1 MWVELNMKIAT
12 NLLISLIAFFIAIS
26 IAIATGIEL
35 VFNAVFLAFAIQW
48 IAFIPAYIFQT
59 EKFYDLTG
67 SLTYLLVIWYSLT
80 LSSDQFTN
88 LNGANI
94 VIVLL
99 ISLWAIRLG
108 SFLFMRIHHDGED
121 KRFRSI
127 KPSAS
132 QFFMT
137 WTLQGLWVSLCSMC
151 ALTAISSNTG
161 IVTNA
166 FFYIGLALFILGF
179 TIEVMADM
187 EKSAFKAI
195 QENKDKF
202 ITTGLWARSRHPNY
216 FGEIVLRCG
225 IFLLCCRS
233 FSGIMWFSFLSPVF
247 VAVMLIK
254 VTGVPGHDKRALHLW
269 ASDPE
274 YMQYRRRT
282 SLIIPLPPRDVSH
295 TRRAPASSMDSDG
308 ENRPL
313 VILRHKTTYSAVP
326 TEDFEELPVLSDD
339 DDDDDDDG
347 GALGE
352 QQSLGSLEL
361 LGRG

>member
-1 MWVELNMKIAT
+1 MKIVT

-179 TIEVMADM
+179 AIEVMADM
-187 EKSAFKAI
+187 EKSAFKAN

-202 ITTGLWARSRHPNY
+202 ITTGLWSRSRHPNY
-216 FGEIVLRCG
+216 FGEIVLWTG
-225 IFLLCCRS
+225 IAVMS
-233 FSGIMWFSFLSPVF
+233 FSSLEGLQYLTLISPIFTYLLLVY
-247 VAVMLIK
+247 VSGVRMLEARGDLK
-254 VTGVPGHDKRALHLW
+254 WGD
-269 ASDPE
+269 DPAYQE
-274 YMQYRRRT
+274 YKK
-282 SLIIPLPPRDVSH
+282 
-295 TRRAPASSMDSDG
+295 
-308 ENRPL
+308 
-313 VILRHKTTYSAVP
+313 KT
-326 TEDFEELPVLSDD
+326 PVLFIKI
-339 DDDDDDDG
+339 
-347 GALGE
+347 
-352 QQSLGSLEL
+352 
-361 LGRG
+361 

>member
-1 MWVELNMKIAT
+1 MKIAT
-12 NLLISLIAFFIAIS
+12 NLLIALIAFFIAIS

-216 FGEIVLRCG
+216 FGEIVLWTG
-225 IFLLCCRS
+225 IAVMS
-233 FSGIMWFSFLSPVF
+233 FSSLGGLQYLTLISPIFTYLLLVY
-247 VAVMLIK
+247 VSGVRMLEARGDLK
-254 VTGVPGHDKRALHLW
+254 WGDK
-269 ASDPE
+269 PE
-274 YMQYRRRT
+274 YQEYKK
-282 SLIIPLPPRDVSH
+282 
-295 TRRAPASSMDSDG
+295 
-308 ENRPL
+308 
-313 VILRHKTTYSAVP
+313 KT
-326 TEDFEELPVLSDD
+326 PVLFIKI
-339 DDDDDDDG
+339 
-347 GALGE
+347 
-352 QQSLGSLEL
+352 
-361 LGRG
+361 

>member
-1 MWVELNMKIAT
+1 MKIAT
-12 NLLISLIAFFIAIS
+12 NLLIALIAFFIAIS

-151 ALTAISSNTG
+151 ALTAISSNIG

-179 TIEVMADM
+179 AIEVMADM
-187 EKSAFKAI
+187 EKSAFKAN

-216 FGEIVLRCG
+216 FGEIVLWTG
-225 IFLLCCRS
+225 IAVMS
-233 FSGIMWFSFLSPVF
+233 FSSLEGLQYLTLISPIFTYLLLVY
-247 VAVMLIK
+247 VSGVRMLEARGDLK
-254 VTGVPGHDKRALHLW
+254 WGD
-269 ASDPE
+269 DPAYQE
-274 YMQYRRRT
+274 YKK
-282 SLIIPLPPRDVSH
+282 
-295 TRRAPASSMDSDG
+295 
-308 ENRPL
+308 
-313 VILRHKTTYSAVP
+313 KT
-326 TEDFEELPVLSDD
+326 PVLFIKI
-339 DDDDDDDG
+339 
-347 GALGE
+347 
-352 QQSLGSLEL
+352 
-361 LGRG
+361 

>member
-1 MWVELNMKIAT
+1 MKIAT

-179 TIEVMADM
+179 AIEVMADM
-187 EKSAFKAI
+187 EKSAFKAN
-195 QENKDKF
+195 QDNKDKF

-216 FGEIVLRCG
+216 FGEIVLWTG
-225 IFLLCCRS
+225 IAVMS
-233 FSGIMWFSFLSPVF
+233 FSSLEGLQYLTLISPIFTYLLLVY
-247 VAVMLIK
+247 VSGVRMLEARGDLKWGDDPAYQEYKKKTPVLFIK
-254 VTGVPGHDKRALHLW
+254 V
-269 ASDPE
+269 
-274 YMQYRRRT
+274 
-282 SLIIPLPPRDVSH
+282 
-295 TRRAPASSMDSDG
+295 
-308 ENRPL
+308 
-313 VILRHKTTYSAVP
+313 
-326 TEDFEELPVLSDD
+326 
-339 DDDDDDDG
+339 
-347 GALGE
+347 
-352 QQSLGSLEL
+352 
-361 LGRG
+361 

>member
-1 MWVELNMKIAT
+1 MKIAT

-187 EKSAFKAI
+187 EKSAFKAD

-216 FGEIVLRCG
+216 FGEIVLWTG
-225 IFLLCCRS
+225 IAVMS
-233 FSGIMWFSFLSPVF
+233 FSSLEGLQYLTLISPIFTYLLLVY
-247 VAVMLIK
+247 VSGVRMLEARGDLK
-254 VTGVPGHDKRALHLW
+254 WGDK
-269 ASDPE
+269 PE
-274 YMQYRRRT
+274 YQEYKK
-282 SLIIPLPPRDVSH
+282 
-295 TRRAPASSMDSDG
+295 
-308 ENRPL
+308 
-313 VILRHKTTYSAVP
+313 KT
-326 TEDFEELPVLSDD
+326 PVLFIKI
-339 DDDDDDDG
+339 
-347 GALGE
+347 
-352 QQSLGSLEL
+352 
-361 LGRG
+361 

>member
-1 MWVELNMKIAT
+1 MKIAT
-12 NLLISLIAFFIAIS
+12 NLLIALIAFFIAIS

-166 FFYIGLALFILGF
+166 FFYVGLALFILGF
-179 TIEVMADM
+179 AIEVMADM
-187 EKSAFKAI
+187 EKSAFKAN

-216 FGEIVLRCG
+216 FGEIVLWTG
-225 IFLLCCRS
+225 IAVMS
-233 FSGIMWFSFLSPVF
+233 FSSLEGLQYLTLISPIFTYLLLVY
-247 VAVMLIK
+247 VSGVRMLEARGDLK
-254 VTGVPGHDKRALHLW
+254 WGD
-269 ASDPE
+269 DPAYQE
-274 YMQYRRRT
+274 YKK
-282 SLIIPLPPRDVSH
+282 
-295 TRRAPASSMDSDG
+295 
-308 ENRPL
+308 
-313 VILRHKTTYSAVP
+313 KT
-326 TEDFEELPVLSDD
+326 PVLFIKI
-339 DDDDDDDG
+339 
-347 GALGE
+347 
-352 QQSLGSLEL
+352 
-361 LGRG
+361 